1 MKQDE
6 ALQIMNAGASV
17 FLTGAPGAGKTY
29 VLNKF
34 VKHARAAGRTV
45 SVTATTG
52 IAATHIDGQTIH
64 SWSGIGV
71 AQAPSEA
78 LIRRIRS
85 FRRKALQGADVL
97 IIDEVSMMPA
107 WQFDLVDQV
116 CRAVRRDHNEPFGG
130 LQVIVSGDLFQ
141 LPPVVSSQRNR
152 FVMEHDDEVMEFR
165 KGYSDAGLDP
175 DGFIT
180 QSFAWRDL
188 GAAVCYLTE
197 QHRQDVGDLLR
208 VLTHIREGRVTPE
221 DNDALLSRVRS
232 APANSSAVRL
242 YPTNRQADQLND
254 MRLHQLTGMPRVY
267 TATATGSPTIV
278 QHLKRSML
286 APEQLVLKEGAAVMA
301 LRNDTEHRYV
311 NGSLGVVIGFGSRL
325 KNRETQPDAGAPVV
339 RFENG
344 NTVTMQ
350 PADWEVTDNDAVLA
364 SVSQIPLRCAWG
376 ITIHKSQ
383 GMTLDAAVMDLR
395 RAFAP
400 GMGYVALSRVESMDG
415 LYLEGLG
422 PRAYDVSDEAMR
434 IDTEL
439 AQRSQEAL
447 ETLHGVGAIALTRP
461 TRSAGS
467 AGGSGKTHGG
477 TTANGKSGAA
487 GNGGADADDEFSQG
501 FSQGTLF

>member
-34 VKHARAAGRTV
+34 VEHARATGRTV

-52 IAATHIDGQTIH
+52 IAATHINGQTIH

-85 FRRKALQGADVL
+85 FRRKALQSADALV
-97 IIDEVSMMPA
+97 IDEVSMMPA

-116 CRAVRRDHNEPFGG
+116 CRAVRRSHDEPFGG

-221 DNDALLSRVRS
+221 DNDALLARVRS

-400 GMGYVALSRVESMDG
+400 GMGYVALSRVESMGG
-415 LYLEGLG
+415 LYLEGMS
-422 PRAYDVSDEAMR
+422 PRAYDVSDEAMH
-434 IDTEL
+434 IDAEL
-439 AQRSQEAL
+439 ARRSAEAL

-461 TRSAGS
+461 AKPAQAAGGKAGKGNGNGTGNAAIGGS
-467 AGGSGKTHGG
+467 AGT
-477 TTANGKSGAA
+477 GA
-487 GNGGADADDEFSQG
+487 ADDEDES
-501 FSQGTLF
+501 SQGTLF